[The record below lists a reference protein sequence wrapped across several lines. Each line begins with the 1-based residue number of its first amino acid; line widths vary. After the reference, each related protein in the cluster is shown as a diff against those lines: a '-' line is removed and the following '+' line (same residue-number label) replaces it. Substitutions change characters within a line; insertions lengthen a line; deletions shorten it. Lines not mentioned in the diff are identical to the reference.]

1 MTINID
7 FDGTCTTQS
16 FPKIGKSIGAEKVLK
31 ELVDNG
37 HNLILFT
44 IRWDCPNS
52 PDKNYLSQAVN
63 WFQENDIELYGI
75 QKDPEQESWTT
86 SPKSCAQLMIDDS
99 AIGCPLKTDGK
110 LSLKPFADWDK
121 IRELLI
127 EKRLIKLTVPFDVEK

>member
-7 FDGTCTTQS
+7 FEGTCTTQS
-16 FPKIGKSIGAEKVLK
+16 FPKTGKSIGEEIILK

-37 HNLILFT
+37 HDRILFT
-44 IRWDCPNS
+44 MRWDCPNS
-52 PDKNYLSQAVN
+52 PDINYVSPAVTQ
-63 WFQENDIELYGI
+63 FQENNIELYGI

-99 AIGCPLKTDGK
+99 AIDCPLKIDGN
-110 LSLKPFADWDK
+110 LSLKPFADGDK

-127 EKRLIKLTVPFDVEK
+127 EKAIIKRTRGY